1 MNELTPTQIFAAIL
15 GVCAGI
21 STIGAAVG
29 WVIKCVKAARAPGQK
44 INDRLTALE
53 QGHKQHMEYLE
64 RDNDRLLE
72 IEKGS
77 RVTPRALLALLK
89 HGIDGNDIEG
99 MKKAEVELQEF
110 LIER

>member
-29 WVIKCVKAARAPGQK
+29 WIIKCVKAARAPGQK
-44 INDRLTALE
+44 IHDRLTALE

-64 RDNDRLLE
+64 RDNRRLE
-72 IEKGS
+72 AIEEGN
-77 RVTPRALLALLK
+77 RVTQRALLALLK
-89 HGIDGNDIEG
+89 HGIDGNDEEA
-99 MKKAEVELQEF
+99 MRRSMLELQDY